1 MPFTIKRVHLSGS
14 LGDDL
19 RELRER
25 AGLTVEQ
32 AARQTKVVPSTIRAW
47 EQGSWSSFGPEVAY
61 LERMLMGYVRA
72 FGGRESFYLSKFHQE
87 LVALNVKPVKAQIQ
101 EMRPFH
107 GLDLFLTARA
117 RVALFLCLFVS
128 SLGFYVVAQA
138 RSLAAP
144 PPLEIFSPQDGQR
157 LDGPI
162 VQVRGRTSPEA
173 TVYVNEQAAT
183 LREDGTFELNLEI
196 PRGATELQVRVKK
209 RHSKDVVGARRVV
222 FERDSEPVQE
232 L

>member
-1 MPFTIKRVHLSGS
+1 MPFIIKRVHLSGS
-14 LGDDL
+14 LGEDL

-25 AGLTVEQ
+25 AGLTIEQ
-32 AARQTKVVPSTIRAW
+32 AAHQTKVVPSTIRAW
-47 EQGSWSSFGPEVAY
+47 EQGSWSSFGSEVAY

-72 FGGRESFYLSKFHQE
+72 FGGRESFYLNKFHQE
-87 LVALNVKPVKAQIQ
+87 LAALNVKPVKAQIQ
-101 EMRPFH
+101 EMRPFK
-107 GLDLFLTARA
+107 GIDLFLTARA
-117 RVALFLCLFVS
+117 RVALLLCLFVS

-144 PPLEIFSPQDGQR
+144 PPLEIYAPQDGQR
-157 LDGPI
+157 LEEPI
-162 VQVRGRTSPEA
+162 VHVQGRTSPEA
-173 TVYVNEQAAT
+173 TVFVNEQPAT

-196 PRGATELQVRVKK
+196 PRGSTELQVRVKK
-209 RHSKDVVGARRVV
+209 RHSKDVIGTRRVV

>member
-1 MPFTIKRVHLSGS
+1 MAFTIKQVHLSGS

-25 AGLTVEQ
+25 AGLTVDQ

-47 EQGSWSSFGPEVAY
+47 EQGAWASFGSEVAY
-61 LERMLMGYVRA
+61 LERMLLGYVRA
-72 FGGRESFYLSKFHQE
+72 FGGRESFYLNKFHQE
-87 LVALNVKPVKAQIQ
+87 LAALNVKSVNAQIR
-101 EMRPFH
+101 EMRPF
-107 GLDLFLTARA
+107 GSLDLFFTARA
-117 RVALFLCLFVS
+117 RVALLLCLFAS
-128 SLGFYVVAQA
+128 GLGFYVIAQA

-144 PPLEIFSPQDGQR
+144 PPLEIISPRDGER

-162 VQVRGRTSPEA
+162 VRVQGRTSPEA
-173 TVYVNEQAAT
+173 TVFINEQPAT

-196 PRGATELQVRVKK
+196 PRGSTQLQVRVKK
-209 RHSKDVVGARRVV
+209 RHSKDVIGTRRVM
-222 FERDSEPVQE
+222 FERDSEAVQE

>member
-1 MPFTIKRVHLSGS
+1 MKRVHLSGS

-47 EQGSWSSFGPEVAY
+47 EKEAWASFGAEAAY
-61 LERMLMGYVRA
+61 QERMLLGYVRA
-72 FGGRESFYLSKFHQE
+72 FGGREPFYLNKFHE
-87 LVALNVKPVKAQIQ
+87 TLTTLNVKPVKAQIR
-101 EMRPFH
+101 EMRPFR

-144 PPLEIFSPQDGQR
+144 PPLEISFPHDGER

-162 VQVRGRTSPEA
+162 VRVQGKTSPEA
-173 TVYVNEQAAT
+173 SVFVNGQVAT
-183 LREDGTFELNLEI
+183 LREDGTFELSLEI
-196 PRGATELQVRVKK
+196 PRGQTELHIRVKK
-209 RHSKDVVGARRVV
+209 RHSKDVIDTRRVV
-222 FERDSEPVQE
+222 FERASEVVQE